1 MNDAKSSTATATTGT
16 AEAPL
21 QGPCGRFAPTPSGP
35 LHLGSLL
42 AAAGS
47 YLSVRSRA
55 GRWLL
60 RIEDLDRDRCVPGL
74 GDQFQ
79 RTLESFGFEWD
90 GNVSFQSDRIDLYED
105 SLRTLQRAGRCY
117 SCRCGRSMLAALA
130 LEPGVE
136 PVYPGTCRHDA
147 AAGSGPHA
155 LRFAIDPDQPAIEF
169 VDELQG
175 SVRQDCLREAGDF
188 VIRRRDGYFAYHL
201 AVVVDDELQGVT
213 EVVRGCD
220 LLTSTPRQILL
231 QRALGFRTPRY
242 AHLPLLTEPDGRK
255 LAKSRRAV
263 PLAPQDAAA
272 QLWQVLNW
280 LEQAPPVALA
290 QATVAEVWAWAL
302 PNWRPERLAGCR
314 ERRLEATPT
323 EEGTVP

>member
-1 MNDAKSSTATATTGT
+1 
-16 AEAPL
+16 
-21 QGPCGRFAPTPSGP
+21 
-35 LHLGSLL
+35 LL

-47 YLSVRSRA
+47 YLSARSRG

-60 RIEDLDRDRCVPGL
+60 RIEDLDRGRCLPGL
-74 GDQFQ
+74 ADEFQ
-79 RTLESFGFEWD
+79 RTLERFGFEWY

-105 SLRTLQRAGRCY
+105 SLRALQRAGRCY
-117 SCRCGRSMLAALA
+117 ACRCSRSKLAARA

-136 PVYPGTCRHDA
+136 PVYPGTCRRDP

-155 LRFAIDPDQPAIEF
+155 LRFAVEADQPAVEF

-175 SVRQDCLREAGDF
+175 PVRQDCLREAGDF
-188 VIRRRDGYFAYHL
+188 VIRRRDGHFAYHL

-231 QRALGFRTPRY
+231 QRALGYRMPRY

-263 PLAPQDAAA
+263 PLEPQAAAA

-280 LEQAPPVALA
+280 LEQAPPAALA
-290 QATVAEVWAWAL
+290 RATVAEIWAWAL
-302 PNWRPERLAGCR
+302 AHWRPERLARFR
-314 ERRLEATPT
+314 ERRLAATPA
-323 EEGTVP
+323 

>member
-1 MNDAKSSTATATTGT
+1 
-16 AEAPL
+16 
-21 QGPCGRFAPTPSGP
+21 
-35 LHLGSLL
+35 LL

-47 YLSVRSRA
+47 YLSARSRG

-74 GDQFQ
+74 VDEFQ
-79 RTLESFGFEWD
+79 RTLEWFGFEWD

-105 SLRTLQRAGRCY
+105 SLRALQRAGRCY
-117 SCRCGRSMLAALA
+117 PCRCSRSMLAALA

-136 PVYPGTCRHDA
+136 PVYPGTCRHDP

-155 LRFAIDPDQPAIEF
+155 LRFAIAADQPAVVF

-175 SVRQDCLREAGDF
+175 PVRQDCLGEAGDF
-188 VIRRRDGYFAYHL
+188 VIRRRDGHFAYHL

-220 LLTSTPRQILL
+220 LLTSAPRQILL
-231 QRALGFRTPRY
+231 QQALGFRTPRY

-263 PLAPQDAAA
+263 PLMPQDAAA

-280 LEQAPPVALA
+280 LEQAPPAKLA
-290 QATVAEVWAWAL
+290 RATVAEVWAWAL
-302 PNWRPERLAGCR
+302 AHWRPEWLAGCR
-314 ERRLEATPT
+314 ERRVEAAPA
-323 EEGTVP
+323 